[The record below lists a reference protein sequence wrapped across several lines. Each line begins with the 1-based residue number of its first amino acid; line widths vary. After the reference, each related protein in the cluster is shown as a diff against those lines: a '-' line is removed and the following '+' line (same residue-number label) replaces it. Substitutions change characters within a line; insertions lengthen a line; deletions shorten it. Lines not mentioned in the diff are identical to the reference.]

1 MALGALLLIFI
12 RYKHSIVYV
21 VSIVLLCGAIVTVI
35 NRVVGEYNLF
45 NQLIVERLTIEDG
58 QIAGNNRFSSDFEDE
73 YERKKRRVPY
83 GLAGNLIFLNM
94 MEGMRVI
101 NVILVS
107 MAW

>member
-1 MALGALLLIFI
+1 MV
-12 RYKHSIVYV
+12 KSQETIV
-21 VSIVLLCGAIVTVI
+21 SLPTFKTSMS
-35 NRVVGEYNLF
+35 E
-45 NQLIVERLTIEDG
+45 
-58 QIAGNNRFSSDFEDE
+58 
-73 YERKKRRVPY
+73 KKRRVPY